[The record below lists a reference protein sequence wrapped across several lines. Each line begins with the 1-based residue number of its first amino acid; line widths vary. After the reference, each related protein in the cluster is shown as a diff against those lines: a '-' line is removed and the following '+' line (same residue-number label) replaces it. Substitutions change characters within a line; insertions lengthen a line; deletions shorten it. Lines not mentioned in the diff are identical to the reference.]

1 MVDLNKLLPTA
12 RLVVFSIVC
21 VLSLIDFAIACH
33 LISGTTTYYGYYYTF
48 AALGLAT
55 AILSLLT
62 LPVMYWLSVSRKG
75 AFTSYVVTEVAWCW
89 FLWIMWIATAGS
101 STWVNLFSGSV
112 ASEAQ
117 AFEAFAFINWFAL
130 LFYTT
135 TLFVV
140 AIISHSKGHS
150 AVWTSAVKD
159 FDFNSA
165 VSQSAIPAVGPQATG
180 QTAMSQQQYYP
191 PQQPMQQQQPLAP
204 QAGYAPQ
211 AAYTPQHTGSGFAGQ
226 PHGTPQQAPVAM
238 V

>member
-21 VLSLIDFAIACH
+21 VLSLIDLPLRAISFLGRPH
-33 LISGTTTYYGYYYTF
+33 IMVTTTRSR
-48 AALGLAT
+48 LWDWQP
-55 AILSLLT
+55 LSSPFSHC
-62 LPVMYWLSVSRKG
+62 PVMYWLSVSRKG
-75 AFTSYVVTEVAWCW
+75 AFTSYVVTEVAWVPLDYVDRHCW
-89 FLWIMWIATAGS
+89 FLHLGEL
-101 STWVNLFSGSV
+101 VSGSV

-165 VSQSAIPAVGPQATG
+165 VSQSAIPA
-180 QTAMSQQQYYP
+180 
-191 PQQPMQQQQPLAP
+191 PMQQQQPLAP

>member
-1 MVDLNKLLPTA
+1 
-12 RLVVFSIVC
+12 
-21 VLSLIDFAIACH
+21 
-33 LISGTTTYYGYYYTF
+33 
-48 AALGLAT
+48 
-55 AILSLLT
+55 
-62 LPVMYWLSVSRKG
+62 MYWLSVSRKG

-165 VSQSAIPAVGPQATG
+165 VSQSAIPAVGPQGYRSNCHVPTAILPPSAAHAATTASCSPGWLCATG
-180 QTAMSQQQYYP
+180 CLHSSAHRVWLRGTTSRYSSAS
-191 PQQPMQQQQPLAP
+191 
-204 QAGYAPQ
+204 
-211 AAYTPQHTGSGFAGQ
+211 TRC
-226 PHGTPQQAPVAM
+226 HGLK
-238 V
+238 